1 MDRAGI
7 FDDDAQFTK
16 FFLDWLFE
24 RYQRQGGEPRER
36 VRGLKLKV
44 GG

>member
-7 FDDDAQFTK
+7 FDDDVQFTK

-24 RYQRQGGEPRER
+24 RYQRQGERREKGY
-36 VRGLKLKV
+36 VA
-44 GG
+44 